1 LGRLSWRLADVA
13 EVRPET
19 GRVVTLAL
27 DVPGWDGHLPGQHVD
42 VRLTAEDGYQAE
54 RAYSIA
60 SAAPDGGRG
69 GPGDRRGGPPVSRV
83 ELAVERL
90 EDGEVS
96 PYLAGELRRGDQL
109 ELRGPV
115 GGYFVWEPGRGGPLL
130 LVAGGSGVVPLMAM
144 LRHRAATGSQ
154 VPARLLYSS
163 RTQEDVIFREELE
176 RLAAAGDG
184 LTVTHTLTRAQP
196 PGWSGY
202 DRRIDAVM
210 LEEVGWPPGE
220 RPLAY
225 VCGPTRLVEAVA
237 GHLVALGHDPARVRT
252 ERFGPTGVP

>member
-1 LGRLSWRLADVA
+1 LGRLSWRLADVV

-27 DVPGWDGHLPGQHVD
+27 EVPGWDGHRPGQHVD

-60 SAAPDGGRG
+60 SAPDG
-69 GPGDRRGGPPVSRV
+69 SRV

-96 PYLAGELRRGDQL
+96 PYLAGELRKGDQL

-115 GGYFVWEPGRGGPLL
+115 GGYFVWEPDRGGPLL
-130 LVAGGSGVVPLMAM
+130 LVGGGSGVVPLMAM
-144 LRHRAATGSQ
+144 LRQRAADGSH

-163 RTQEDVIFREELE
+163 RDLEDVIFRGELE
-176 RLAAAGDG
+176 RLDAAGDG
-184 LTVTHTLTRAQP
+184 LTVTYALTRAQP
-196 PGWSGY
+196 AGWTGY
-202 DRRIDAVM
+202 ARRVDAVM
-210 LEEVGWPPGE
+210 LEEVGWRPGE

-237 GHLVALGHDPARVRT
+237 GHLVALGHDPSRVRT